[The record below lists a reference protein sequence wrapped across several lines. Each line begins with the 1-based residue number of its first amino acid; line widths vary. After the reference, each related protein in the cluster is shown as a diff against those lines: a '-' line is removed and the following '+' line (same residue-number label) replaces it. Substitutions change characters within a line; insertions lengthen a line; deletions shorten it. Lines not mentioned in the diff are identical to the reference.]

1 MSKRKKHLKPL
12 NAIDRDTPPNWII
25 HAVMNGQPCTTC
37 GKITHPYLPPFCDAH
52 THGMAKY
59 GHLEF
64 QVVLDIGV
72 REVCY
77 VLNELGWRVR
87 AGYRFHDGQYVD
99 GVFLDC
105 QVRLDLVPD
114 SAGIPVLRVIIPDNE
129 NRWPEDE
136 DVDSA
141 VQCQLLPLDCLRN
154 PEERDGCC

>member
-1 MSKRKKHLKPL
+1 MTKQEENLKAL
-12 NAIDRDTPPNWII
+12 DAIDRDTTPDWII
-25 HAVMNGQPCTTC
+25 YAVMNGRPCAAC
-37 GKITHPYLPPFCDAH
+37 GKITHPYLPPFCDVH
-52 THGMAKY
+52 TIGMGKY

-136 DVDSA
+136 DADSA
-141 VQCQLLPLDCLRN
+141 VQCHLLPLDCLRN
-154 PEERDGCC
+154 PEEHDGCC